1 MATFVARRL
10 LQSLVVIFGISAVVF
25 FIMHAVPGGPLSAY
39 RDEPGMTAAKLAGIA
54 RQLGVTG
61 PVWVQ
66 YVDWL
71 GNALRGNF
79 GYSYTYGVP
88 AIQLMWERL
97 PATAELMLASFSI
110 AVVVSFV
117 LGVSS
122 AVRHHSWWDYLV
134 TLVAYVGISMPT
146 FALGL
151 LALIVFAVDLHWFP
165 SGGIAST
172 GVPFSLGDR
181 IWHLALPALVL
192 AFYSLAGESR
202 YVRASTLEVLGSDYI
217 RTARAKGLS
226 ERVVIYR
233 HAARTALLPVVT
245 ILVLDLAYLF
255 GGTLVTEQIFAWP
268 GMGRLFF
275 NAVLQGDYPVM
286 MVILS
291 FLSIL
296 VVLSGVAADILY
308 AVLDPRIRYN

>member
-1 MATFVARRL
+1 MATFIARRL
-10 LQSLVVIFGISAVVF
+10 LQSVVVVFGISAVVF
-25 FIMHAVPGGPLSAY
+25 FIMHAVPGGPLAAY
-39 RDEPGMTAAKLAGIA
+39 RDEPGMTAAALRGIA
-54 RQLGVTG
+54 RQLGVNQ

-71 GNALRGNF
+71 KNAVQGNF

-88 AIQLMWERL
+88 AIRLMWERL
-97 PATAELMLASFSI
+97 PATAELMLSSFAI
-110 AVVVSFV
+110 AVVASFV

-122 AVRHHSWWDYLV
+122 AVRHYSWWDYLV
-134 TLVAYVGISMPT
+134 TLVSYVGISMPT
-146 FALGL
+146 FALGI
-151 LALIVFAVDLHWFP
+151 LALIVFAVELHWFP

-172 GVPFSLGDR
+172 NAPFSLGNR
-181 IWHLALPALVL
+181 LWHLALPAMVL
-192 AFYSLAGESR
+192 ALYSLAGESR

-217 RTARAKGLS
+217 RTARAKGLA
-226 ERVVIYR
+226 ERTVIYR

-275 NAVLQGDYPVM
+275 NAVMQGDYPVM

-291 FLSIL
+291 FLSVLI
-296 VVLSGVAADILY
+296 VLSGVVADVLY
-308 AVLDPRIRYN
+308 AVLDPRIRYS